1 MSGWQNMIIHFVES
15 TSNKT
20 VLTVIEKVLLTT
32 CNGGY
37 VMCQVGKICKHILLN
52 RHLRN
57 CFNSIYESL
66 INNIKIKVYRVSIWI
81 IYV

>member
-37 VMCQVGKICKHILLN
+37 VMCQVGKICKNILLN

-57 CFNSIYESL
+57 CFNSISEGVFRL
-66 INNIKIKVYRVSIWI
+66 SITFR
-81 IYV
+81 